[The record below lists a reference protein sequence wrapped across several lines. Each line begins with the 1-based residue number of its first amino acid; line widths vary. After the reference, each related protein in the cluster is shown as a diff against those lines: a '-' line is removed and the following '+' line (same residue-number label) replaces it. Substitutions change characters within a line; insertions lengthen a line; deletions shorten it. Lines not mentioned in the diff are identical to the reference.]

1 MLIKKVRCKILFRN
15 NNTFTFSRLLLCFQV
30 ARYIAWENRRHLISQ
45 RHHWFLRQI
54 DVCKMCAELPY
65 WYYRNLGSAS
75 DWLMQISH
83 AAWPIRSTAQIFI
96 SMEFL
101 WSFCR
106 RHFPGKPVVVS
117 QNVGCFLRLLGICIQ
132 WAKQEIEQK
141 WNFSW
146 LYFPFVSS
154 ENTCGLCSQKLGKS
168 WPPAS
173 SVTALFE

>member
-30 ARYIAWENRRHLISQ
+30 AGYIAWENRRHLISQ

-83 AAWPIRSTAQIFI
+83 AAWPIRNTTQTIN
-96 SMEFL
+96 SMDTGKNNGFPLLDILGYLKNTHKNPKFGRVRQVPIWEL
-101 WSFCR
+101 SWE
-106 RHFPGKPVVVS
+106 FPGWDLSHFAK
-117 QNVGCFLRLLGICIQ
+117 FGIFMGI
-132 WAKQEIEQK
+132 
-141 WNFSW
+141 
-146 LYFPFVSS
+146 L
-154 ENTCGLCSQKLGKS
+154 
-168 WPPAS
+168 
-173 SVTALFE
+173 